1 MQGYIL
7 ILAVL
12 VLGGVIATVGDRI
25 GMRVGKARLTLFNLR
40 PRQTATVVSIMTG
53 GVISATTLALMFGVS
68 DQLRTGLFELESIQE
83 DLEEARSD
91 LAQTQQAKTDIESA
105 LQSATQE
112 QAKAEERL
120 SQINQSLQAA
130 VERQESTEAQLGQ
143 TQNQLGAVSRQAQQ
157 LRSEILRL
165 QSERKALLEQQATV
179 QAQIAQRDREIAQRD
194 DAIAQR
200 QARLDRLEAQR
211 TSLAEKV
218 SRLTE
223 DVDRLT
229 EESQDIRTGYVTLRR
244 DQVLAIGVFT
254 ATSLENAAQV
264 VEQLFREANR
274 VALQSAL
281 LGTTAVDEQIL
292 RIKKDRVEQVLN
304 RISDGQEY
312 VVRILSAANYVAG
325 EPCVVEGQEPCI
337 DVRLD
342 ALVNRIIFQSEE
354 IIAVTP
360 VDTTQLAN
368 RQLVERLNLLI
379 ASTQVKALQEGVINV
394 DAVQISDG
402 QRATLFRFLQ
412 QVQTYGRGLDLMAIS
427 AQPIF
432 TIGPIRIE
440 LVAIKN
446 NEVLFRTAPPPSSR

>member
-1 MQGYIL
+1 MQGYFL

-53 GVISATTLALMFGVS
+53 GVISASTLALMFGVS
-68 DQLRTGLFELESIQE
+68 DQLRTGLFELETIQS
-83 DLEEARSD
+83 DLAEARSD
-91 LAQTQQAKTDIESA
+91 LKQAQQAKTDIEIE

-120 SQINQSLQAA
+120 NQINQSLQVA
-130 VERQESTEAQLGQ
+130 VERQESTEAQLRQ
-143 TQNQLGAVSRQAQQ
+143 TQNQLGVVSRQAQE

-165 QSERKALLEQQATV
+165 QSERQALLEQQETV
-179 QAQIAQRDREIAQRD
+179 RAQIAQRDLEIAQRD
-194 DAIAQR
+194 RDIAQRDRDIAQRDEAIAQR
-200 QARLDRLEAQR
+200 QARLD
-211 TSLAEKV
+211 
-218 SRLTE
+218 RLTE

-229 EESQDIRTGYVTLRR
+229 EESQDLRTGNVTLRR
-244 DQVLAIGVFT
+244 NQVLVNKLIRV
-254 ATSLENAAQV
+254 TSFENATQV

-274 VALQSAL
+274 VALQRTL
-281 LGTTAVDEQIL
+281 LGTTAVDEQII
-292 RIKKDRVEQVLN
+292 RIKKSEVEQLIN

-312 VVRILSAANYVAG
+312 VVRILSTANYVAG

-342 ALVNRIIFQSEE
+342 AVVNRVIFQTGE
-354 IIAVTP
+354 IIATTP
-360 VDTTQLAN
+360 VEAAQLAS
-368 RQLVERLNLLI
+368 QKLVERLNLLI
-379 ASTQVKALQEGVINV
+379 ASTQVKARRDGVVNV

-402 QRATLFRFLQ
+402 QRETLFQFLQ
-412 QVQTYGRGLDLMAIS
+412 QVQAYGRYLDLQAI
-427 AQPIF
+427 ATQPILAM
-432 TIGPIRIE
+432 GPIRIE

-446 NEVLFRTAPPPSSR
+446 GEVLFQTNLDPS